1 MSQWYCL
8 VQGRQYGP
16 LSREQLQAWILS
28 GRVRASDLVWAE
40 GMPDWR
46 PASEVEQL
54 RPEAAGG
61 SVPPPAPPPPPPAG
75 TELSNKKV
83 LAGVL
88 GIVFG
93 ALGVHKFY
101 LGYTQA
107 GVIMLVVSLA
117 TCGIGATPMAVIG
130 LIEGLIY
137 ITMPD
142 NRFEQTY
149 IARRKAWF

>member
-8 VQGRQYGP
+8 VQGRRYGP
-16 LSREQLQAWILS
+16 LSREQLQAWILA

-40 GMPDWR
+40 GLPDWR

-54 RPEAAGG
+54 RPKVAGG
-61 SVPPPAPPPPPPAG
+61 SVPPPPPPAG
-75 TELSNKKV
+75 TELPNKKV

-107 GVIMLVVSLA
+107 GVIMLVVSVA
-117 TCGIGATPMAVIG
+117 TCGVGATPMAVIG
-130 LIEGLIY
+130 LIEGIMY
-137 ITMPD
+137 ITMPED
-142 NRFEQTY
+142 RFEQTY
-149 IARRKAWF
+149 IVGRKAWF